1 MAAATDASL
10 PDNITVAAAPVFG
23 GPEVPIRGA
32 VIVRAEPPP
41 ALTHAFDELRGD
53 RLRALM
59 IAIVIGVLVGFL
71 ASSLIAIRI
80 RRLARLA
87 EQMAAGDF
95 DARLPRGGGDEIGDL
110 TRSLDTMRQELRETF
125 GMLATE
131 RDRLSAVFDGLTEA
145 VIVAGEDG
153 QVRFTNPAA
162 SRLVRDGRPA
172 PALVPSLRR
181 AAEHGADEIPVLSI
195 DGRLY
200 GVQARQVPAEHA
212 VLVVVRDRTEEL
224 KREQA
229 EAEFVSNAAHEL
241 RNPLAGIMSG
251 IEVLRGG
258 AKDDPD
264 ARDRFLDRL
273 AYDAERMTR
282 LTQSLLTLARV
293 EAAAERDPAEVVD
306 VTLAADEAMEA
317 VESAEGVELRDE
329 VEPDLVAEGD
339 PVLLRQVMLGLLS
352 NACAYT
358 PAPGTVTLRASR
370 GAGEHRDDRGKGH
383 REGNPDR
390 GAGSSL
396 RSLLSGVRHARRR
409 GLRARSLDREANGE
423 RDGRRDRPEFRARG
437 GEHLLG
443 APARCQADPHPSGM
457 NPTPPA
463 ENRILVV
470 DDELSVRESVGYALE
485 QEGFQVTL
493 AANGEEAEG
502 QITDDNFDLLIL
514 DIMMPGKSGLDLC
527 REVRAHS
534 PVPIILLTAKDA
546 EVDKVVGLEV
556 GADDY
561 VTKPFSVRELLG
573 RVRAQL
579 RRRELDRSDGTAE
592 SAEIKAGP
600 VSIDLAR
607 HLVTV
612 RGEPTNLTRSE
623 FQVLRLL
630 AGSPGQVFSRKQI
643 MEELWQTEFRGDVRA
658 CDVHISNLRQKV
670 ERDPQNPELVAHRAP
685 GRLPLRRGFPARPA
699 VTAQEA
705 RGHAGDRRGSVP
717 QAGAAAGEDGDRD
730 PALALSQQRS
740 LVDAPAVV
748 VARTNPP

>member
-1 MAAATDASL
+1 MRLWLGASFAAVSLITAASVYVFVDDSSGRTLQSESADLAVGKTASLADDLGRVDKIHAANVLTQNNTGTFKAWALNRHGHPFAPGQNFAGLDTLQQRPEALRVALDGRRYNASL
-10 PDNITVAAAPVFG
+10 PDNITVAAVPVFG
-23 GPEVPIRGA
+23 GPEVAIRGA

-95 DARLPRGGGDEIGDL
+95 EARLPRGGGDEIGDL

-145 VIVAGEDG
+145 VIVAGEDA
-153 QVRFTNPAA
+153 QIRFTNPAA

-181 AAEHGADEIPVLSI
+181 AAERGADEIPVLSI

-212 VLVVVRDRTEEL
+212 VLLVVRDRTEEL

-258 AKDDPD
+258 AKDDPN

-273 AYDAERMTR
+273 ANDAERMTR

-293 EAAAERDPAEVVD
+293 EAAPERDPAEVVD
-306 VTLAADEAMEA
+306 VTVAADEAMEA

-370 GAGEHRDDRGKGH
+370 GPENTVTIEVKDTGKGIPTEEQD
-383 REGNPDR
+383 RVFDRFYRGSGMLEGEGFGLGLSIAKRMVNVMGGEIGLNSEP
-390 GAGSSL
+390 GEGSTFW
-396 RSLLSGVRHARRR
+396 VR
-409 GLRARSLDREANGE
+409 LRAAK
-423 RDGRRDRPEFRARG
+423 
-437 GEHLLG
+437 
-443 APARCQADPHPSGM
+443 
-457 NPTPPA
+457 PTP
-463 ENRILVV
+463 
-470 DDELSVRESVGYALE
+470 
-485 QEGFQVTL
+485 T
-493 AANGEEAEG
+493 
-502 QITDDNFDLLIL
+502 
-514 DIMMPGKSGLDLC
+514 
-527 REVRAHS
+527 
-534 PVPIILLTAKDA
+534 PVA
-546 EVDKVVGLEV
+546 
-556 GADDY
+556 
-561 VTKPFSVRELLG
+561 
-573 RVRAQL
+573 
-579 RRRELDRSDGTAE
+579 
-592 SAEIKAGP
+592 
-600 VSIDLAR
+600 
-607 HLVTV
+607 
-612 RGEPTNLTRSE
+612 
-623 FQVLRLL
+623 
-630 AGSPGQVFSRKQI
+630 
-643 MEELWQTEFRGDVRA
+643 
-658 CDVHISNLRQKV
+658 
-670 ERDPQNPELVAHRAP
+670 
-685 GRLPLRRGFPARPA
+685 
-699 VTAQEA
+699 
-705 RGHAGDRRGSVP
+705 
-717 QAGAAAGEDGDRD
+717 
-730 PALALSQQRS
+730 
-740 LVDAPAVV
+740 
-748 VARTNPP
+748 